1 MDRDENPTQTI
12 DASAP
17 DPRTIDRLLGGAHH
31 DPHAV
36 LGAHPHPNGTVVR
49 VLRPHAD
56 EVHVVY
62 AGGEGHALVKVHEAG
77 LFSGLVPGPPE
88 DYRLAV
94 RYGERVDIVDDPYRW
109 LPTLGEVDLHLISEG
124 RHERLWDV
132 LGAHVRSYDTPTGTV
147 TGTSFAVWAPTAQG
161 VRITGD
167 FDGWTGWAHP
177 MRVLGSTGVWE
188 LFVPGIG
195 SGTRYKF
202 RILGADGRW
211 REKSDPLAFRTEIPP
226 ATASVVE
233 VPAHEWGDDAWI
245 SGRAQRKPHAEPMSI
260 YEVHLGSWRQ
270 GLGYREMAEQLVEYL
285 GETGFTHVEL
295 LPVAEHPFGGSW
307 GYQVTSYYSPTARFG
322 TPDDFRWFVDHLHQ
336 HGYGVIVDWVPAH
349 FPRDEWALAKFD
361 GTPLYEHADPRRGEQ
376 PDWGTLVFDFGRKE
390 VRNFLVANAL
400 YWIDQFHIDG
410 LRVDAVASML
420 YLDYSRPE
428 GQWLPNIYGG
438 RENLDAVA
446 FLQETNATVYGT
458 YPGVVTIAEESTA
471 WPGVSRPTH
480 LGGLGFG
487 FKWNMGW
494 MHDTLDYAGRDP
506 IYRGYHHNQMT
517 FSLMYAFSENFVLPL
532 SHDEVVHGKGSL
544 WQRMPGDAWNKAA
557 NLRALLAYMWA
568 HPGKQLLFQGG
579 EFGQEREWS
588 EQRSLDW
595 HLLDD
600 PVHGGI
606 KTLVGD
612 MNRLYRAMPALWSRD
627 TTPEG
632 FSWIDAN
639 DSSGN
644 VLSFLRNGVDADGK
658 PTVMACIANFSGNP
672 KPNYRVGL
680 PFAGR
685 WREVLN
691 TDAESYG
698 GSGWGN
704 YGGVDAEQT
713 VWHGRPASA
722 VLQLPPA
729 GVLWLAPE
737 PFEGAVR
744 RSAAAATAAAPPAA
758 PAVGAAPVAEVETT
772 TDPTLT
778 SIDPV
783 DEAPDDAV
791 TLAPADEAGPVA
803 TSSEVSEAVED
814 PVAADVVDTTET
826 AVPAPP
832 YSDEV
837 DPADMTAQVP
847 FDALVPPPAESLTPP
862 TRPTA
867 EPLAPE
873 ERTVSL
879 PAGWSGDTADL
890 PGEVAADEATVHIPA
905 SAVEE
910 LRAAAPQPNGA
921 DTATVDGS
929 SEDADEGPAGTA
941 HRNNTAQ

>member
-1 MDRDENPTQTI
+1 VDREENQTRTI
-12 DASAP
+12 SAATTNSTSKSSASTASSSTTSTVVDAYPP
-17 DPRTIDRLLGGAHH
+17 DPKTVDRVLGGAHH
-31 DPHAV
+31 DPHSV
-36 LGAHPHPNGTVVR
+36 LGAHPHPDGTVIR
-49 VLRPHAD
+49 VLRPHAN
-56 EVHVVY
+56 EVDVVRE
-62 AGGEGHALVKVHEAG
+62 GGEGYPLVKVHDAG
-77 LFSGLVPGPPE
+77 LFSGIVPGPPA

-109 LPTLGEVDLHLISEG
+109 LPTLGEIDLHLIGEG

-132 LGAHVRSYDTPTGTV
+132 LGAHVRSYDTPAGPV

-161 VRITGD
+161 VRVTGD
-167 FDGWTGWAHP
+167 FDGWSGWAHP
-177 MRVLGSTGVWE
+177 MRVLGGTGVWE

-195 SGTRYKF
+195 PGVRYKF
-202 RILGADGRW
+202 RILGQDGRW
-211 REKSDPLAFRTEIPP
+211 RDKADPMAFRTEIPP
-226 ATASVVE
+226 ATASIVE
-233 VPAHEWGDDAWI
+233 ESTFEWGDEEWMTAR
-245 SGRAQRKPHAEPMSI
+245 GLRQPHVEPMSV

-270 GLGYREMAEQLVEYL
+270 GLTYREMAHELVDYL
-285 GETGFTHVEL
+285 EETGFTHIEL

-307 GYQVTSYYSPTARFG
+307 GYQVTSYYAPTARFG
-322 TPDDFRWFVDHLHQ
+322 EPDDFRYFVDYLHS

-349 FPRDEWALAKFD
+349 FPRDEWALARFD

-376 PDWGTLVFDFGRKE
+376 PDWGTLVFDFGRTE

-400 YWIDQFHIDG
+400 YWLEEFHVDG

-428 GQWLPNIYGG
+428 GQWLPNVHGG

-446 FLQETNATVYGT
+446 FLQEMNASVYRK

-494 MHDTLDYAGRDP
+494 MHDTLDYVGRDP

-544 WQRMPGDAWNKAA
+544 WTRMPGDDWNKAA
-557 NLRALLAYMWA
+557 GLRATLAYMWA

-595 HLLDD
+595 HLLED
-600 PVHGGI
+600 PLHQGI

-612 MNRLYRAMPALWSRD
+612 LNRTYRATPALWTKD

-639 DSSGN
+639 DASGN
-644 VLSFLRNGVDADGK
+644 VLSFLRHGVDADGK
-658 PTVMACIANFSGNP
+658 PTVLACVANFSGTP
-672 KPNYRVGL
+672 KPDYRVGL

-691 TDAESYG
+691 TDAQIYG
-698 GSGWGN
+698 GSGVGN
-704 YGGVDAEQT
+704 LGAVEAEPA

-722 VLQLPPA
+722 TLQLPPS
-729 GVLWLAPE
+729 GVLWLVPE
-737 PFEGAVR
+737 PFQGAVR
-744 RSAAAATAAAPPAA
+744 RGAAAAARASLEA
-758 PAVGAAPVAEVETT
+758 AAPVALADAVPAEEDVVDQAPAAPVTDDAPEVAPPVPEVE
-772 TDPTLT
+772 
-778 SIDPV
+778 V
-783 DEAPDDAV
+783 DV
-791 TLAPADEAGPVA
+791 RADGDGEPQVEVEPVA
-803 TSSEVSEAVED
+803 TAPE
-814 PVAADVVDTTET
+814 
-826 AVPAPP
+826 PAWP
-832 YSDEV
+832 SDLAEPAEPSTPTSGRNGV
-837 DPADMTAQVP
+837 DP
-847 FDALVPPPAESLTPP
+847 SN
-862 TRPTA
+862 
-867 EPLAPE
+867 
-873 ERTVSL
+873 
-879 PAGWSGDTADL
+879 
-890 PGEVAADEATVHIPA
+890 AT
-905 SAVEE
+905 
-910 LRAAAPQPNGA
+910 Q
-921 DTATVDGS
+921 
-929 SEDADEGPAGTA
+929 
-941 HRNNTAQ
+941 